1 MNDVSSET
9 PTQQPTTV
17 SPTTT
22 PVPTFATLQFERDI
36 TTFENLKN
44 SIADNMKLN
53 IVEDIDFDE
62 AITISGIR

>member
-1 MNDVSSET
+1 MNDASSQR
-9 PTQQPTTV
+9 PTQQPTTA

-22 PVPTFATLQFERDI
+22 PVPTFPTFQFERDI

-44 SIADNMKLN
+44 NIANNMKLN
-53 IVEDIDFDE
+53 IIEDIYFDE